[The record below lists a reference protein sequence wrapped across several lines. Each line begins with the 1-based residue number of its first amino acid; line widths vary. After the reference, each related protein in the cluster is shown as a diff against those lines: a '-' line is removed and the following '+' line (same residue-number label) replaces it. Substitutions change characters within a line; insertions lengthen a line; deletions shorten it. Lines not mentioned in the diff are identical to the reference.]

1 MLHNKNISG
10 RLAANYRVSRHV
22 LFMSKNE
29 LLFFENFLDLNQTI
43 TKKLFE
49 NIYYPWEV
57 LPKIKNYV
65 LEIGPTLNKNE
76 FDEISENVWIS
87 KEAIVADSAH
97 IAGPTVIQKG
107 TEVKHCAFIR
117 GGVIVGEN
125 CVVGNS
131 TEIKNSVLFNGVQVP
146 HFNYVGDSIL
156 GYKAHMGAGSITS
169 NVKSDKSTVTVKT
182 DNEKIDTS
190 LKKFGAILGDHV
202 EIGCNAVLNP
212 GSVLGRNVSVYP
224 TSMVRGFIPENTI
237 FKNNGE
243 KIKKI

>member
-1 MLHNKNISG
+1 
-10 RLAANYRVSRHV
+10 
-22 LFMSKNE
+22 MSKNE

-43 TKKLFE
+43 AKKLFE

-57 LPKIKNYV
+57 LPKIKSFI
-65 LEIGPTLNKNE
+65 LEVGPTLNKNE
-76 FDEISENVWIS
+76 FDEISENVWVS
-87 KEAIVADSAH
+87 REATIADSAH
-97 IAGPTVIQKG
+97 IDGPTIIGKG
-107 TEVKHCAFIR
+107 TEVRHCAFIR

-131 TEIKNSVLFNGVQVP
+131 TEIKNSILFNSVQVP

-169 NVKSDKSTVTVKT
+169 NVKSDRSPVTVKT
-182 DNEKIDTS
+182 DKEKIGTG
-190 LKKFGAILGDHV
+190 LKKFGGVLGDHV

-224 TSMVRGFIPENTI
+224 TSMVRGFIQENTI
-237 FKNNGE
+237 FKNNRE